1 MFFDIQLKLGFKK
14 VLLWFNNQNIK
25 FYEQWTSPNTVLT
38 VGIFQVSNVVSILVH
53 ALFAFQT
60 SQLAPLFV
68 YEFILSFCFLSY
80 SCGSITL

>member
-1 MFFDIQLKLGFKK
+1 MNFSF
-14 VLLWFNNQNIK
+14 
-25 FYEQWTSPNTVLT
+25 LT
-38 VGIFQVSNVVSILVH
+38 VGIFQVLNVFSILVH